1 MKTYRKTM
9 VAILAVSGFLG
20 FSSIAAAQ
28 DIKLP
33 RRTPDL
39 RSLEITN
46 TVTKNSPTIDMRL
59 PSRSALSS
67 PTPALGGNASQAASN
82 FASTIGSLL
91 QQAPSLPTP
100 AQAASDLSSTA
111 SSLMPQMPAS
121 GGSASTGQSLSSALS
136 SALPRQGSVQI
147 TIPNELLSTLS
158 GNMPN
163 VSMPVQ

>member
-9 VAILAVSGFLG
+9 VALLAASGFVG

-39 RSLEITN
+39 KRLEITS
-46 TVTKNSPTIDMRL
+46 TVTKNSPTIDVRT
-59 PSRSALSS
+59 PALSA

-100 AQAASDLSSTA
+100 SQAASDLQSTA

>member
-9 VAILAVSGFLG
+9 VALLAASGFVG

-39 RSLEITN
+39 KRLEITS
-46 TVTKNSPTIDMRL
+46 TVTKNSPTIDVRT
-59 PSRSALSS
+59 PALSA

-82 FASTIGSLL
+82 FASTIGNLL

-100 AQAASDLSSTA
+100 SQVVSDFGSTVGGLVPQAPT
-111 SSLMPQMPAS
+111 
-121 GGSASTGQSLSSALS
+121 GGSASMGQSLSSALS

-147 TIPNELLSTLS
+147 TIPSTLLPALT
-158 GNMPN
+158 GNLPTT
-163 VSMPVQ
+163 PAQ